1 MRFWVVVESQEE
13 FVACV
18 ERQLADA
25 VKPSDPL
32 TQQGHDLFMSS
43 DAGCYA
49 CHTIRGS
56 QKAYGEVGPELTH
69 FASRLHILSA
79 FWIILKKT

>member
-1 MRFWVVVESQEE
+1 MIPNNDNTMWFQSNEEGVFYGQCAEFCGESHALMRFRVVVESQEE
-13 FVACV
+13 FDAWV

-43 DAGCYA
+43 DAG
-49 CHTIRGS
+49 
-56 QKAYGEVGPELTH
+56 
-69 FASRLHILSA
+69 
-79 FWIILKKT
+79 